1 MAKLAGSSEKLC
13 QDLLQD
19 SKFSLGQ
26 VVVLVPLCIRAKEKP
41 RASSPH
47 RELALKPI
55 LWCTDACIVFVCL
68 TGAGWELTWAPGALP
83 EGIRRYFSPIFSNFD
98 GGGPGNTASIY

>member
-1 MAKLAGSSEKLC
+1 MGKSYLFSSIVNYFMAKLAGSSEKLC

-41 RASSPH
+41 HASSPH

-55 LWCTDACIVFVCL
+55 LWCTDACILCL
-68 TGAGWELTWAPGALP
+68 LDRGWLGAHLGSWCPA
-83 EGIRRYFSPIFSNFD
+83 
-98 GGGPGNTASIY
+98 